1 MKKNICILLIV
12 IISGYNVYS
21 GTNLKIYDVNFTGT
35 TLFIDVDAETWNTV
49 QMANWDFEIYTSG
62 VNIYFRPNYV
72 SSNDANLVTHDGS
85 SNLPVYNLFDISC
98 VLWLPGTTAN
108 VLLNATGF
116 PVDTTQYGLFWT
128 TRGGW
133 SGDKIHQGWI
143 KIIHNSNNTFTLL
156 NYGYSLNPNTSIQ
169 AGTDV
174 FNPCSQEVIT
184 DDASSV
190 TISAAVL
197 NGLVIGKGTAIN
209 DITFDYGTTTSY
221 GSSAY
226 GNPSSVTGTENA
238 DINAN
243 ISGLDENTTYHFR
256 INAFNNVGTHVY
268 GADNTFTTL
277 TAISQTIT
285 FDSLFAQTY
294 GDAGFDPGATA
305 SSGLEVT
312 YSSSDT
318 NVATIESNKV
328 HIAGVGTGTVT
339 IYADQAGDGIYA
351 AAPQVSQP
359 LAINQKVIRITDA
372 MAANKEYDGI
382 TDASVSGATLF
393 GIVDTDDVTLQDAT
407 SGIFANANVGTAIA
421 VTTNMSLAGAAAG
434 NYSLEG
440 QPSLTADIT
449 AKELTVTAADKSK
462 TYGDENPALTI
473 IYTGFVGT
481 DNEDSVVTAP
491 TATTTATQYSDAGS
505 YNIVPAGGEASNY
518 TFSYVNGT
526 LTVNKASLDATADD
540 ATREEGNANPVFTLS
555 YSGFISTDDATVI
568 DVLPTATCAA
578 DTSSAAGEY
587 DIVLSGGSDNNYDLI
602 LHNGTLTV
610 TPATAISTIA
620 ADGISIY
627 PNPAGDYIYIKNLP
641 EETAIGIFNIQG
653 KLLKNSIANGS
664 EEVDVSDLPSGV
676 YIIKLSGKEVET
688 IAHFVK

>member
-49 QMANWDFEIYTSG
+49 QMADWDFEIFTSG
-62 VNIYFRPNYV
+62 VNIYFKPNYV

-116 PVDTTQYGLFWT
+116 PVDTTKYGLFWT

-143 KIIHNSNNTFTLL
+143 KIVHNTDNTFTLF

-197 NGLVIGKGTAIN
+197 NGLVIGKGTAVN

-221 GSSAY
+221 GSSAD
-226 GNPSSVTGTENA
+226 GNPSSVNGSENA
-238 DINAN
+238 DITAN

-268 GADNTFTTL
+268 GSDNTFTTL

-285 FDSLFAQTY
+285 FDALSAQTY

-318 NVATIESNKV
+318 NAATIVSNKV

-359 LAINQKVIRITDA
+359 LAIDQKVIRITDA

-393 GIVDTDDVTLQDAT
+393 GIVGIDDVSLQDAT
-407 SGIFANANVGTAIA
+407 SGIFADANVGTAIA
-421 VTTNMSLAGAAAG
+421 VTTNMSLSGAAAG

-440 QPSLTADIT
+440 QPSLAADIT

-462 TYGDENPALTI
+462 TYGDENPVLTI
-473 IYTGFVGT
+473 IY
-481 DNEDSVVTAP
+481 
-491 TATTTATQYSDAGS
+491 
-505 YNIVPAGGEASNY
+505 
-518 TFSYVNGT
+518 
-526 LTVNKASLDATADD
+526 
-540 ATREEGNANPVFTLS
+540 
-555 YSGFISTDDATVI
+555 SGFIGTDDATVI
-568 DVLPTATCAA
+568 DVLPTATCVA
-578 DTSSAAGEY
+578 DASSAAGEY

-610 TPATAISTIA
+610 TPATAISTVV

-653 KLLKNSIANGS
+653 KLLKNIIANGS

-676 YIIKLSGKEVET
+676 YIIKLQLSGKEVET